1 MRILVTRHVLAAE
14 KLKKIL
20 RADGFDVQCEP
31 LLEIK
36 FDVKTISLKGVQ
48 AMVVTSSSGAV
59 ALARGTKN
67 RELPVFAVG
76 NATATTLNTEGF
88 KDIRIASGNA
98 AALTELILVVLSPSK
113 GSLVH
118 VTGQHVAGDLLGTLI
133 AKGFSVRREVSY
145 RADIPE
151 DLSDDAK
158 KSLSKHK
165 IDVVLFFSPRTAT
178 TFATLLE
185 KACLR
190 ENIGMLSAA
199 CLSEEVATSIRN
211 LGWHNIVIAKTPE
224 QRALVRALHEL
235 REEIKGIPWLK
246 TSK

>member
-1 MRILVTRHVLAAE
+1 M
-14 KLKKIL
+14 
-20 RADGFDVQCEP
+20 
-31 LLEIK
+31 
-36 FDVKTISLKGVQ
+36 
-48 AMVVTSSSGAV
+48 
-59 ALARGTKN
+59 
-67 RELPVFAVG
+67 
-76 NATATTLNTEGF
+76 
-88 KDIRIASGNA
+88 
-98 AALTELILVVLSPSK
+98 
-113 GSLVH
+113 
-118 VTGQHVAGDLLGTLI
+118 
-133 AKGFSVRREVSY
+133 SY

-199 CLSEEVATSIRN
+199 CLSEEVAKPIRN
-211 LGWHNIVIAKTPE
+211 LGWHKVVVAKTSE